1 MPLRLC
7 VLRSLAGAKTEPA
20 APNQTGTLV
29 QGHAPDNFFYS
40 TSPTG
45 GAFNLGT
52 MFSITRKGDVKVL
65 YSFTGK
71 ADGAGPRGGVALG
84 NDGYLYGTTPSGG
97 DYGVGMI
104 FKIPRSGGRPTP
116 VFSFRN
122 GRVVPPPAAGVKPT
136 QQQLMDAAGSYPSTA
151 PVPGTDG
158 NLYGVTGY
166 ANNVGTGTLY
176 RISPSGQFKC
186 LYLFKS
192 EEATANGTFPAS
204 LSAGLDG
211 NLYGTTWA
219 GALKGGSVFQF
230 NPATAT
236 LHTIYRFENSAGK
249 SDGSQSYGVM
259 LGSDGVLYGTTS
271 NQGPTCRGVV
281 FSLTLAGEYKIL
293 HALEESRPIL
303 LVASWRFPSAAWF
316 PANSPRS
323 RTICTV
329 RRP

>member
-1 MPLRLC
+1 MSAIWWYPLRVESLLKVRRLNRIPLFVLALGVLGARQGTPPPVYPPANYPLQSGAVQMPLRLC

-65 YSFTGK
+65 YSFIGK

-176 RISPSGQFKC
+176 RISPSGQ
-186 LYLFKS
+186 
-192 EEATANGTFPAS
+192 PQV
-204 LSAGLDG
+204 
-211 NLYGTTWA
+211 
-219 GALKGGSVFQF
+219 SVSF
-230 NPATAT
+230 
-236 LHTIYRFENSAGK
+236 
-249 SDGSQSYGVM
+249 
-259 LGSDGVLYGTTS
+259 
-271 NQGPTCRGVV
+271 
-281 FSLTLAGEYKIL
+281 
-293 HALEESRPIL
+293 
-303 LVASWRFPSAAWF
+303 
-316 PANSPRS
+316 
-323 RTICTV
+323 
-329 RRP
+329 